1 MEESSGLLGAVLG
14 ALTHLTSLA
23 NLLAALP
30 HVRPPNSSSQQSIHP
45 PGPEMCGYLAAV
57 GFVQQYLL
65 THPRHH
71 QPGSFSLAPKHQF
84 KPMP

>member
-57 GFVQQYLL
+57 GFVQQHLL